1 MPIVAAGPRP
11 ERLEVRDVKIV
22 YTVEGRAHTAIE
34 RASFSLRD
42 GEKLVLLG
50 PSGCGKSTLLKTVA
64 GFISPREGSVLVDGR
79 PVKGPGPDR
88 MVVFQEF
95 DQLFP
100 WKTVQENV
108 AYAVRAAKG
117 APAAAAAERA
127 RHYLDLV
134 GLLRFAG
141 FYPHALSGGMK
152 QRAAIARALAVE
164 PEILLMDEPFGSL
177 DAQTRTLMQ
186 EELLNIWAR
195 TRKTILFVT
204 HSIDEAVMLGD
215 RIVILTEGPGRV
227 KTVIAPDEEARTPTS
242 VHFAALCR
250 EVRSLLQVAAFGGM
264 RS

>member
-1 MPIVAAGPRP
+1 MTV
-11 ERLEVRDVKIV
+11 V
-22 YTVEGRAHTAIE
+22 YSVEGRRHTAIE
-34 RASFSLRD
+34 EASFHAGD

-64 GFISPREGSVLVDGR
+64 GFIPPDQGTVLVDGR

-95 DQLFP
+95 DQLLP
-100 WKTVQENV
+100 WKTVHDNV
-108 AYAVRAAKG
+108 AFAVRAARKV
-117 APAAAAAERA
+117 PAREAAEQA
-127 RHYLDLV
+127 RRYLDLV
-134 GLLRFAG
+134 GLTRFGG

-186 EELLNIWAR
+186 GELLSIWAR

-204 HSIDEAVMLGD
+204 HSIDEAVLLGD

-227 KTVIAPDEEARTPTS
+227 KTVVSPGEEARSPS
-242 VHFAALCR
+242 SARFVEVCR
-250 EVRSLLQVAAFGGM
+250 EVRSHLQVAFGGGAG
-264 RS
+264 